1 MDNDL
6 LMALALGVFFGIVTT
21 NVYLEKK
28 SRGDTA
34 LKRMFSE
41 DGHRPRRFLVIT
53 AHPDDECMF
62 FAPTIQVRAPH
73 GAGREGS
80 RRGRA
85 ESAQAGQETRVSER
99 PPAAVRRA

>member
-41 DGHRPRRFLVIT
+41 EGYRPRRFLVIT

-62 FAPTIQVRAPH
+62 FAPTIQVRTA
-73 GAGREGS
+73 
-80 RRGRA
+80 RRAALRLYIERSFGP
-85 ESAQAGQETRVSER
+85 ERVSER
-99 PPAAVRRA
+99 PSADVHRA